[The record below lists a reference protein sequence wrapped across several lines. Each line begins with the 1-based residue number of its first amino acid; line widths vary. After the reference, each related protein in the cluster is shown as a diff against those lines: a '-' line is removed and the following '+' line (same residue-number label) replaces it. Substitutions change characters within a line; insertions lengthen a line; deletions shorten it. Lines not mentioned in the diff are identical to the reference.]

1 MRKIHMIALCLLLSL
16 HLTACNT
23 REDLQQ
29 LSMIEVYAANGE
41 LVNVIEDADILSQF
55 NDLDDTDL
63 STDADASQSEL
74 ANATED
80 CSVLYTIIS
89 YKSSAALLKDESPEK
104 LTKITVYENSD
115 IIREQIDPDNVKGVS
130 VPASDLTFY
139 ISISEE
145 DKAFLL
151 SLAEFREKTV

>member
-74 ANATED
+74 ANATGLF
-80 CSVLYTIIS
+80 CIIH
-89 YKSSAALLKDESPEK
+89 DH
-104 LTKITVYENSD
+104 
-115 IIREQIDPDNVKGVS
+115 
-130 VPASDLTFY
+130 
-139 ISISEE
+139 
-145 DKAFLL
+145 
-151 SLAEFREKTV
+151 